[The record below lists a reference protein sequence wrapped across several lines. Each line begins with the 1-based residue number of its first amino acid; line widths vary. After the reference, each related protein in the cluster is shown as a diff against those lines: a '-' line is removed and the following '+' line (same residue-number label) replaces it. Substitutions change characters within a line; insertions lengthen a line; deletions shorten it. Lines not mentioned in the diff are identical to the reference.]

1 MENRDKCGFVR
12 SRLPWLMTAA
22 ALVVYLLTLNR
33 WVSLSSLSLV
43 FTIASKDFTPPV
55 SAPLHFLLTFPVRWL
70 PVGWQP
76 VALNAF
82 AAACASLTLGLLA
95 RSVALLPHD
104 RTREQR
110 QRERNEFALLS
121 IPSAWAPPLF
131 AVIACGLQLTFWE
144 HATAATGEMLDLLLF
159 AYVIRCLLEYRIFQR
174 ESWLTR
180 SALVY
185 GIAATNNYAMLGF
198 FPAYLVALIWIKGS
212 DFFEFRFVTRM
223 FGCGTAGLT
232 LYLLLPLLNA
242 LNDPSGFTFEQVLR
256 MLKWEIWNG
265 QIKALLGFPRYLAFI
280 AGLTSLLPL
289 LLIGIRWPSTFGET
303 SPAGAVITTLLFRVV
318 HAVLLVAGVWV
329 AFDAP
334 FGPRMLVDKVLQQ
347 MDEPFA
353 GVSFLSF
360 YYLGAVCLGYF
371 VGYFLLIF
379 RQETAKTWQRISA
392 GTRLLNRA
400 VTVAIWIA
408 VIGLPVGLWSRN
420 ASVVRASDGSLLHEF
435 ARLMTRALPV
445 SRAIALSDDPLIL
458 SLAAKELQKS
468 GTEGDPILA
477 DTRLLPYAVYQE
489 SLHKRF
495 PQRWPAL
502 PAPEAPVAA
511 VDPLYLMYE
520 VSGLAHSNVVYYLH
534 PSFGY
539 YFETLY
545 LQPHG
550 LVYHLAPYATNQIT
564 PPALADATVQENRK
578 FWSDAGPALDRL
590 AILISKGINDA
601 RMVGRWYSRALDWW
615 GVESQKLGHL
625 DDAAQAFALA
635 LKLNPGNVAVEL
647 NSSFNQVLRTKVSK
661 PAETIK
667 SLEEKFGRYR
677 TWNALLAVNG
687 PIDEPDICFRLG
699 QTLASQSLFRQAASQ
714 FTRVLQLEP
723 DNLDARLWLAN
734 VFLAGQI
741 PDKALEVINEI
752 RSRAASRPLTS
763 TNQVELTHLEAMAQ
777 LSKGETNTAEA
788 LLLKARQQYPQNETL
803 LSALAQFYVQ
813 TQRPTNALAA
823 IEEQLKLRPN
833 DAAALLDKAYLCM
846 KLEAYPQAKA
856 AIAAVLK
863 KEPDNAR
870 ALLDQSAICIQ
881 TKAYQEAIDP
891 INKLLKLQP
900 ANQAALMNR
909 AIAYLQ
915 SGQLDAAR
923 NDYEAIQK
931 ALPTAHAVYY
941 GLGEIAFQRKDVPSA
956 IKHYEAYL
964 KYAPPDT
971 KEAKQIAERLKQLK
985 MPTGR

>member
-1 MENRDKCGFVR
+1 MEKHEKSGFAR
-12 SRLPWLMTAA
+12 ARLPWLIVLA
-22 ALVVYLLTLNR
+22 ALMVYVLTLNR
-33 WVSLSSLSLV
+33 WVSLASLPV
-43 FTIASKDFTPPV
+43 VAGVASKEAVLPLN
-55 SAPLHFLLTFPVRWL
+55 APLHFLLTFPFRWL
-70 PVGWQP
+70 PSAWQAVG
-76 VALNAF
+76 LNLF
-82 AAACASLTLGLLA
+82 AAVCGALTLGVLA
-95 RSVALLPHD
+95 RSGALLPHD

-110 QRERNEFALLS
+110 QRERNEFSLLS
-121 IPSAWAPPLF
+121 LPTAWVPPLF
-131 AVIACGLQLTFWE
+131 AALICGLQLSFWE

-265 QIKALLGFPRYLAFI
+265 QIKALLAFPTYLALI

-400 VTVAIWIA
+400 VTVAIWIT

-420 ASVVRASDGSLLHEF
+420 ASVVRATDGSWLHEF

-468 GTEGDPILA
+468 GTEDDPILA
-477 DTRLLPYAVYQE
+477 DTRLLPYALYQE

-495 PQRWPAL
+495 PQR
-502 PAPEAPVAA
+502 
-511 VDPLYLMYE
+511 
-520 VSGLAHSNVVYYLH
+520 
-534 PSFGY
+534 
-539 YFETLY
+539 
-545 LQPHG
+545 
-550 LVYHLAPYATNQIT
+550 
-564 PPALADATVQENRK
+564 
-578 FWSDAGPALDRL
+578 
-590 AILISKGINDA
+590 
-601 RMVGRWYSRALDWW
+601 
-615 GVESQKLGHL
+615 
-625 DDAAQAFALA
+625 
-635 LKLNPGNVAVEL
+635 
-647 NSSFNQVLRTKVSK
+647 
-661 PAETIK
+661 
-667 SLEEKFGRYR
+667 
-677 TWNALLAVNG
+677 
-687 PIDEPDICFRLG
+687 
-699 QTLASQSLFRQAASQ
+699 
-714 FTRVLQLEP
+714 
-723 DNLDARLWLAN
+723 
-734 VFLAGQI
+734 
-741 PDKALEVINEI
+741 
-752 RSRAASRPLTS
+752 
-763 TNQVELTHLEAMAQ
+763 
-777 LSKGETNTAEA
+777 
-788 LLLKARQQYPQNETL
+788 
-803 LSALAQFYVQ
+803 
-813 TQRPTNALAA
+813 
-823 IEEQLKLRPN
+823 
-833 DAAALLDKAYLCM
+833 
-846 KLEAYPQAKA
+846 
-856 AIAAVLK
+856 
-863 KEPDNAR
+863 
-870 ALLDQSAICIQ
+870 
-881 TKAYQEAIDP
+881 
-891 INKLLKLQP
+891 
-900 ANQAALMNR
+900 
-909 AIAYLQ
+909 
-915 SGQLDAAR
+915 
-923 NDYEAIQK
+923 
-931 ALPTAHAVYY
+931 
-941 GLGEIAFQRKDVPSA
+941 
-956 IKHYEAYL
+956 
-964 KYAPPDT
+964 
-971 KEAKQIAERLKQLK
+971 
-985 MPTGR
+985 

>member
-1 MENRDKCGFVR
+1 MENQDKSGVVR

-22 ALVVYLLTLNR
+22 ALVVYVLTLNR
-33 WVSLSSLSLV
+33 WVSLSSLPVVS
-43 FTIASKDFTPPV
+43 TIASKDFAPPL
-55 SAPLHFLLTFPVRWL
+55 SAPLHFLLTFPFRWL

-82 AAACASLTLGLLA
+82 AAVCASLTLGLLA

-110 QRERNEFALLS
+110 QRETNEFSLLS
-121 IPSAWAPPLF
+121 IPAAWAPPLF

-144 HATAATGEMLDLLLF
+144 HATTATGEMLNLLLF

-174 ESWLTR
+174 ESWLMR

-185 GIAATNNYAMLGF
+185 GIAATNNYAMIGF
-198 FPAYLVALIWIKGS
+198 FPAYLVGLIWIKGS
-212 DFFEFRFVTRM
+212 DFFEFRFMARM
-223 FGCGTAGLT
+223 FGWGTAGLT

-242 LNDPSGFTFEQVLR
+242 LSGQSGLTFWQALR
-256 MLKWEIWNG
+256 FELAG
-265 QIKALLGFPRYLAFI
+265 QKSFLFAPELRSIAFW
-280 AGLTSLLPL
+280 AGLTSLLPAL
-289 LLIGIRWPSTFGET
+289 IIGIRWPTSFGDT
-303 SPAGAVITTLLFRVV
+303 SAAGAVLTRTTFPIV
-318 HAVLLVAGVWV
+318 HAVFLAAGIWV

-334 FGPRMLVDKVLQQ
+334 FCARTLVDKRLLQQ
-347 MDEPFA
+347 LDEPF
-353 GVSFLSF
+353 GGISFLTF

-371 VGYFLLIF
+371 LGYFLLIF
-379 RQETAKTWQRISA
+379 RQQTAKTWQRISA
-392 GTRLLNRA
+392 GTRLLNRVGA
-400 VTVAIWIA
+400 VAIWIA
-408 VIGLPVGLWSRN
+408 VIGLPVGLWSKN
-420 ASVVRASDGSLLHEF
+420 ASVVRATDGSLLHEF
-435 ARLMTRALPV
+435 ARRMTLGLPV

-458 SLAAKELQKS
+458 LLAAEELQKS
-468 GTEGDPILA
+468 ETGDDHILA

-495 PQRWPAL
+495 PQHWPVL
-502 PAPEAPVAA
+502 PTSEAAVAA
-511 VDPLYLMYE
+511 FDPLYLMYE
-520 VSGLAHSNVVYYLH
+520 VSGLAQSNLVYYLH

-539 YFETLY
+539 YFEPLY

-550 LVYHLAPYATNQIT
+550 LVYHLARYATNAIT
-564 PPALADATVQENRK
+564 PRALSDATVQENQK
-578 FWSDAGPALDRL
+578 FWRDARPALDRL
-590 AILISKGINDA
+590 TLLISKGINDA
-601 RMVGRWYSRALDWW
+601 RAVGRWYSRALNWW
-615 GVESQKLGHL
+615 GVELQRLGHL

-635 LKLNPGNVAVEL
+635 RKLNPGNVAVEL
-647 NSSFNQVLRTKVSK
+647 NSSFNQVLRTKASK
-661 PAETIK
+661 PAETKK

-699 QTLASQSLFRQAASQ
+699 QTLASQSLFRQAALQ
-714 FTRVLQLEP
+714 FTRVLELEP
-723 DNLDARLWLAN
+723 DNLDARFWLAN
-734 VFLAGQI
+734 VFLAGRI

-752 RSRAASRPLTS
+752 RNRAASRPLTS
-763 TNQVELTHLEAMAQ
+763 TNQVELAHIEAMAQ
-777 LSKGETNTAEA
+777 LGKGETNAAEA
-788 LLLKARQQYPQNETL
+788 LLLKARQQHPQNETL
-803 LSALAQFYVQ
+803 LRALAEFYDQ
-813 TQRPTNALAA
+813 TQRPTNALAV
-823 IEEQLKLRPN
+823 IEEQLKLRPD
-833 DAAALLDKAYLCM
+833 DAAALLNKAYLCM
-846 KLEAYPQAKA
+846 KLEAYDQAKA

-870 ALLDQSAICIQ
+870 ALLDQSAVCIQ
-881 TKAYQEAIDP
+881 TKAYKEAIDP

-971 KEAKQIAERLKQLK
+971 KEAKQIAERLKQMK
-985 MPTGR
+985 MPVSH